1 MPTQKNIKTI
11 DLLFIAL
18 TMSVGWGFRGNYGHE
33 YGAMVPGALV
43 AMAIC
48 LVSGREDW
56 QRRIAYFGVFGGLGW
71 AFTGQMSYGYLIG
84 YTNSMDIVSV
94 AYGFGALFL
103 NGFLWGGIGAGIFA
117 LVLILDRE
125 KIVEMIFPFL
135 MIFGVWSLFSIYF
148 QTQYGDSEPSVFYY
162 FDTDWMAAVT
172 ALLALLLVIAIQR
185 KITHAV
191 SFMLHITVGWIA
203 GLILFVTI
211 LDWHLSP
218 PRSDNWAGLIGLL
231 LGLLI
236 FLFRHKYFIAV
247 YATLFVAIFGGIGFS
262 TGQLF
267 QVLGNATGARI
278 DWWKVMEQS
287 FGFIM
292 GLGAAIVFLKFKD
305 SAPKLQDEKVDFD
318 WGNGFAIF
326 FLIVAMTYV
335 TMVHNVEKWIEHGI
349 VAKQIVGISTYF
361 WFAVA
366 YLIFALMVIIFIR
379 SSQYR
384 KLAFL
389 PDSVQGKGQ
398 LLFILVL
405 WWAII
410 EDQCKAFLQFNQA
423 TLIVE
428 GSFFISAVLVTLWIV
443 LRQVEPFTKIS
454 EQSEDLGSKIKKI
467 GLMVP
472 VFLII
477 SILVLTPIARYSHS
491 KPYGGSHERFQKLQK
506 ADVAE
511 QVQEAIMMSEFIYEK
526 APFPE
531 CHASTIEEIEGGL
544 IAAWFGGTEEKDE
557 DVGIWI
563 SRNMGDGWTK
573 VVEVV
578 NGVQNEDLRY
588 PCWNP
593 VLFQPKEAPL
603 MLFYKVGPNPRE
615 WWGMLTTSDDGGE
628 TWSDSK
634 RLSDGIL
641 GPIKNKPIQ
650 LPDGTILCGSS
661 TESKSSGWLVYMEWS
676 EDMGRTWQKSDSLN
690 DKYDFFAIQPTILTY
705 PDGKLQILCRSKQK
719 RITECWSGNN
729 GKSWSKMALTT
740 LPNPD
745 AGIDAVTLD
754 NGYQLLVYNHKT
766 KGRSPLNVAISK
778 DGKEWKP
785 IIVLEDQPGEYS
797 YPAIIQTS
805 DGLVHIT
812 YTWKRKKI
820 KHVVVDPK
828 ELSLD

>member
-1 MPTQKNIKTI
+1 MLIQKNIKTV

-18 TMSVGWGFRGNYGHE
+18 AMSVGWGFRGNYGHE

-48 LVSGREDW
+48 LASGREDW
-56 QRRIAYFGVFGGLGW
+56 YRRIVYFGLFGAIGW
-71 AFTGQMSYGYLIG
+71 AFGGQMSYGILIG
-84 YTNSMDIVSV
+84 YTKSMDIVSV
-94 AYGFGALFL
+94 AYGFSALFL
-103 NGFLWGGIGAGIFA
+103 VGFLWGGIGAGILA
-117 LVLILDRE
+117 LVLILDRK

-135 MIFGVWSLFSIYF
+135 VVFGVWSLFSIYF
-148 QTQYGDSEPSVFYY
+148 QTQYGDSEPSVLYY

-172 ALLALLLVIAIQR
+172 ALLALLIVIAIQR

-191 SFMLHITVGWIA
+191 SLMLHITIGWIA
-203 GLILFVTI
+203 GLILFVTV

-218 PRSDNWAGLIGLL
+218 PRSDNWAGVLGLFI
-231 LGLLI
+231 GLLI
-236 FLFRHKYFIAV
+236 FFFRHKYKLAIYV
-247 YATLFVAIFGGIGFS
+247 SLFVAIFGGIGFS

-267 QVLGNATGARI
+267 QVLGNATGVQI

-292 GLGAAIVFLKFKD
+292 GLGAAIVFLKFKNN
-305 SAPKLQDEKVDFD
+305 SPKLKDKQVSFD
-318 WGNGFAIF
+318 WGNGFSVF

-335 TMVHNVEKWIEHGI
+335 TMTHNVEKWLEHGI
-349 VAKQIVGISTYF
+349 VEKYLFGVSTFF
-361 WFAVA
+361 WFIVA
-366 YLIFALMVIIFIR
+366 YVIFAVLVIVFIH
-379 SSQYR
+379 SAQKR

-389 PDSVQGKGQ
+389 PESAKGKAQ
-398 LLFILVL
+398 LLFLLVL

-410 EDQCKAFLQFNQA
+410 EDQFGSFIKLNYVK
-423 TLIVE
+423 LIVE
-428 GSFFISAVLVTLWIV
+428 GSFYISAVLVSFWIA
-443 LRQVEPFTKIS
+443 LRQVEPLDDVSDTFD
-454 EQSEDLGSKIKKI
+454 QMDLKFGKI
-467 GLMVP
+467 GLIVP
-472 VFLII
+472 IILII
-477 SILVLTPIARYSHS
+477 TVFILTPIARYSHS
-491 KPYGGSHERFQKLQK
+491 EPYGGSHERFKKFQK
-506 ADVAE
+506 VE
-511 QVQEAIMMSEFIYEK
+511 VTERYQEVIMLMEFIYEN

-544 IAAWFGGTEEKDE
+544 IAAWFGGTEEKNK

-563 SRNMGDGWTK
+563 SRNKGDGWTP

-578 NGVQNEDLRY
+578 NGVQNENLRY

-593 VLFQPKEAPL
+593 VLFQPTQGPL

-615 WWGMLTTSDDGGE
+615 WWGMLTTSEDGGE
-628 TWSDSK
+628 TWSDPQK
-634 RLSDGIL
+634 LPDGIL

-650 LPDGTILCGSS
+650 LTDGTILSGSS
-661 TESKSSGWLVYMEWS
+661 TESKSAGWLVYMEWS
-676 EDMGRTWQKSDSLN
+676 EDLGKTWQKSDSLN
-690 DKYDFFAIQPTILTY
+690 NKYEFFAIQPTILSY
-705 PDGKLQILCRSKQK
+705 PNGKLQILCRSKQK
-719 RITECWSGNN
+719 RITECWSANN

-740 LPNPD
+740 MPNPD

-754 NGYQLLVYNHKT
+754 NGYQLLVYNHTT

-778 DGKEWKP
+778 DGKDWKP
-785 IIVLEDQPGEYS
+785 VIVLEDQPGEYS
-797 YPAIIQTS
+797 YPAVIQTS

-828 ELSLD
+828 KLSLD